1 MHEMEEIF
9 DPLRKKKVKLTPEE
23 HVRQWF
29 ITLLNKSAGVPI
41 THMMSEVTLRLGK
54 KTFRAD
60 IVVYDRALNAVCIV
74 ECKEPSVPLDKSVLE
89 QAIRYNMAM
98 EVPYICITNGE
109 STRVCRRR
117 DGSGN
122 IYDFINYLPGY
133 DEMSRAKPTN
143 GK

>member
-1 MHEMEEIF
+1 MITFVGAGPGAEDLITVRGQNL
-9 DPLRKKKVKLTPEE
+9 LRE
-23 HVRQWF
+23 
-29 ITLLNKSAGVPI
+29 
-41 THMMSEVTLRLGK
+41 
-54 KTFRAD
+54 AD
-60 IVVYDRALNAVCIV
+60 IVVYDRVLNAVCIV

-133 DEMSRAKPTN
+133 DEMSGAKPTN